1 MLQVEGLSTGYGSA
15 RIVHNVSLKVG
26 QGEIVCLL
34 GRNGAGKTTTLSAI
48 AGALPLFDGEVRL
61 DGRSIEARGADVVSR
76 RGLKLVPEHRGI
88 FAMLTV
94 EENLRIAARR
104 DSKWSLE
111 AVYRLFPR
119 LRERRKNGGSAL
131 SGGEQ
136 QMLAIARAL
145 VNGPK
150 LLMLDEPS
158 EGLAPVIVDEIMA
171 ICRTIR
177 DEGIPILLV
186 EQSVDVCTDLG
197 DRHYILEE
205 GHIVYEGTRAQFA
218 GAEEVRNRY
227 LAVEVG

>member
-1 MLQVEGLSTGYGSA
+1 MLRVDGLCAGYGSA
-15 RIVHNVSLKVG
+15 RIVHNVSLEVAA
-26 QGEIVCLL
+26 GEIVCLL

-48 AGALPLFDGEVRL
+48 AGALPLFAGEVRL
-61 DGRSIEARGADVVSR
+61 GGKAIVPRRADVVSR
-76 RGLKLVPEHRGI
+76 HGLKLVPEHRGI

-104 DSKWSLE
+104 DSIWSID
-111 AVYRLFPR
+111 AVYTLFPR
-119 LRERRKNGGSAL
+119 LRERRRNGGSAL

-177 DEGIPILLV
+177 AEGIPILLV
-186 EQSVDVCTDLG
+186 EQSVDVCMSLG

-205 GHIVYEGTRAQFA
+205 GNIVYHGTRDEFA
-218 GAEEVRNRY
+218 GAEDVRNRY